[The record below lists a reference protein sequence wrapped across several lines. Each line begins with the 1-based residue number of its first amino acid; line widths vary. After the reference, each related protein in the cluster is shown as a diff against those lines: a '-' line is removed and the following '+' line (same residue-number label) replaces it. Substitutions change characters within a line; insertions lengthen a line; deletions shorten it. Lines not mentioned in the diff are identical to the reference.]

1 MLYIQKEKRK
11 LFLVLGFVGMALF
24 AVGDVLL
31 QSFTGEGDDI
41 LLMMKSFTSSLTL
54 SEQC

>member
-24 AVGDVLL
+24 AVGC
-31 QSFTGEGDDI
+31 T
-41 LLMMKSFTSSLTL
+41 LTEL
-54 SEQC
+54 YG